1 MDSLINSEDDILS
14 EMEELAREQ
23 NIPIVGRQVGSF
35 LYQLAITINAKRIFE
50 LGSAFGYSA
59 YWFAKAVGADGQVYF
74 TDLSKNNINLAKDFI
89 KLVGFEERIDINFGD
104 GSLILDEISGE
115 FDIIFNDIEKED
127 YPKVIDKAYAKLR
140 TGGLFVTDNVL
151 WHGRVISDDKS
162 PATEGVRE
170 FTKLLMSH
178 EGFYTTIVPI
188 RDGLSISVKL

>member
-1 MDSLINSEDDILS
+1 MSSEDDILS
-14 EMEELAREQ
+14 EMEEMAREK

-59 YWFAKAVGADGQVYF
+59 YWFAKAVGIDGQVSF
-74 TDLSKNNINLAKDFI
+74 TDLSKDNILLAKDFI
-89 KLVGFEERIDINFGD
+89 KLVGFEERINIHFGD
-104 GSLILDEISGE
+104 GALILDESSGE

-127 YPKVIDKAYAKLR
+127 YPQVIDRAYKKLR
-140 TGGLFVTDNVL
+140 IGGLFITDNVL
-151 WHGRVISDDKS
+151 WHGRVISEDKS

-178 EGFYTTIVPI
+178 KGFYTTIVPI